1 MFWGIKCTFL
11 NIQFVAL
18 KNVSFCNNTILVLLY
33 VGTYLVKPNTRC
45 IYVLFHNMFIYEI
58 YLQNIILKKC

>member
-33 VGTYLVKPNTRC
+33 VGTYLVKPNARC
-45 IYVLFHNMFIYEI
+45 IYVLF
-58 YLQNIILKKC
+58 L